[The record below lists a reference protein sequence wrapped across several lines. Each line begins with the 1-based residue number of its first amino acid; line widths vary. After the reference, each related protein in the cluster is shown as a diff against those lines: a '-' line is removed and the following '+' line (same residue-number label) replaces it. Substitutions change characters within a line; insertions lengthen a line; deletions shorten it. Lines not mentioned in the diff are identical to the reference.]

1 MKLLFHRTS
10 LDFSKTEQLPHK
22 HRLSVVGSTLG
33 ARELSQLAKHRG
45 AEALPTVSINS
56 IEENMINFDCL
67 KVPFTRCPCDPILG
81 NSVWHKTLRIWTD
94 AFGKSHAACGCLAVL
109 LSWQREMLLLC
120 AHSWAVDLTGC
131 CLHTAG
137 RWSQLLF
144 VFPAA
149 W

>member
-1 MKLLFHRTS
+1 M
-10 LDFSKTEQLPHK
+10 
-22 HRLSVVGSTLG
+22 
-33 ARELSQLAKHRG
+33 LA
-45 AEALPTVSINS
+45 TVSINNV
-56 IEENMINFDCL
+56 EENMINFQCL
-67 KVPFTRCPCDPILG
+67 KVPFTRCHCDLILG
-81 NSVWHKTLRIWTD
+81 NSVWHKEVGIWDD

-109 LSWQREMLLLC
+109 LSWPREMLLLC

-144 VFPAA
+144 VFLAA